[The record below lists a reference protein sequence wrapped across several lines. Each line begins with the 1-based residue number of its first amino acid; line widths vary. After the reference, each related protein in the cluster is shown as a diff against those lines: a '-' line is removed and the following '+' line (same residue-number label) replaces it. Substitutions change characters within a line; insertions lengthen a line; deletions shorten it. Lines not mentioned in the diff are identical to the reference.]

1 MTAISA
7 SSYIIIGKISSSS
20 RSIFD
25 LINAI
30 RSIVGVRIR
39 LNLARSSWI
48 LLPLMEGKAKGVSMK
63 IKWYLLSSGKLQE
76 KPVLEVNLQTSL
88 GESGESWFEVQDADA
103 EELRKF
109 LAPLDLHP
117 LQLTR
122 CLDSA
127 NDPGVVS
134 FGKSLLMEFPA
145 TFDRESADPS
155 YLTILLQDHVL
166 VTVRHGEM
174 GALDDLVS
182 SLMGEDTL
190 PVLHLP
196 QIIYMI
202 LDQFAD
208 LNVEAQVAIRDQI
221 LLMSNNL
228 AENPG
233 KVSTNDLAHLR
244 AQVENLVSLVENQL
258 YCISG
263 LNASDNELLQDPHRK
278 AYVQDLLSETEIM
291 QSGVYRLETRVKDLY
306 NDYQAVGNE
315 RVEKRLRLLT
325 IVSAITL
332 PLGLLAGLLG
342 MNVGGVPGITVPFG
356 FIIVIVLMV
365 LIILVEFWYFTRKGW
380 FD

>member
-1 MTAISA
+1 
-7 SSYIIIGKISSSS
+7 
-20 RSIFD
+20 
-25 LINAI
+25 
-30 RSIVGVRIR
+30 
-39 LNLARSSWI
+39 
-48 LLPLMEGKAKGVSMK
+48 METRKGLGMK
-63 IKWYLLSSGKLQE
+63 IKWYLLDAGKLQE
-76 KPVLEVNLQTSL
+76 QPVPEGDIQASI
-88 GESGESWFEVQDADA
+88 GESGERWYDVQFTES
-103 EELRKF
+103 EELRRF
-109 LAPLDLHP
+109 LTPLAIHP

-122 CLDSA
+122 CLDSI
-127 NDPGVVS
+127 NNPGVIS

-145 TFDRESADPS
+145 TFDRKSTDRS
-155 YLTILLQDHVL
+155 YLTFLLQNHTL
-166 VTVRHGEM
+166 VTIRHGAL
-174 GALDDLVS
+174 GTLDDLVH
-182 SLMGEDTL
+182 SLAIEIML

-221 LLMSNNL
+221 LLLSNTL

-233 KVSTNDLAHLR
+233 KVSTNDLAHIR

-263 LNASDNELLQDPHRK
+263 LNASDNEVLQDPHRK
-278 AYVQDLLSETEIM
+278 AYIQDLLSETEII
-291 QSGVYRLETRVKDLY
+291 QSGVYRLEIRVKDLY

-332 PLGLLAGLLG
+332 PLGLVAGLLG
-342 MNVGGVPGITVPFG
+342 MNVGGVPGTTNSSG
-356 FIIVIVLMV
+356 FIFVIVLMV
-365 LIILVEFWYFTRKGW
+365 LIVLVETWYFTRKGW

>member
-1 MTAISA
+1 
-7 SSYIIIGKISSSS
+7 
-20 RSIFD
+20 
-25 LINAI
+25 
-30 RSIVGVRIR
+30 V
-39 LNLARSSWI
+39 
-48 LLPLMEGKAKGVSMK
+48 
-63 IKWYLLSSGKLQE
+63 
-76 KPVLEVNLQTSL
+76 
-88 GESGESWFEVQDADA
+88 ESGESWFDVQDNDP

-109 LAPLDLHP
+109 LTPLDLHP
-117 LQLTR
+117 VQLTR
-122 CLDSA
+122 CLDSV

-145 TFDRESADPS
+145 AFNRESPDPS
-155 YLTILLQDHVL
+155 YLTLLLQDHVL

-174 GALDDLVS
+174 EALDDLVHN
-182 SLMGEDTL
+182 LTGETPL

-208 LNVEAQVAIRDQI
+208 LNVDAQVAIRDQI
-221 LLMSNNL
+221 LLMSNTL
-228 AENPG
+228 AEYPG
-233 KVSTNDLAHLR
+233 KVSINDLSRLR

-263 LNASDNELLQDPHRK
+263 LNASDNEILQDPHRK
-278 AYVQDLLSETEIM
+278 AYIQDLLSETEIM
-291 QSGVYRLETRVKDLY
+291 QSGVYRLENRVKDLY

-325 IVSAITL
+325 IVSTITL

-342 MNVGGVPGITVPFG
+342 MNVGGVPGTKTPSG

-365 LIILVEFWYFTRKGW
+365 LIILVEAWYFTRKGW

>member
-1 MTAISA
+1 M
-7 SSYIIIGKISSSS
+7 
-20 RSIFD
+20 
-25 LINAI
+25 
-30 RSIVGVRIR
+30 
-39 LNLARSSWI
+39 
-48 LLPLMEGKAKGVSMK
+48 LPLMEGKAKGLGMK
-63 IKWYLLSSGKLQE
+63 IKWYLLSAGKLQE
-76 KPVLEVNLQTSL
+76 QPVIEGNLQTSL
-88 GESGESWFEVQDADA
+88 GETGESWFDVQDTDP
-103 EELRKF
+103 EEIRKF
-109 LAPLDLHP
+109 LTPLDLHP

-122 CLDSA
+122 CLDSV

-134 FGKSLLMEFPA
+134 YGKSLLMEFPA

-182 SLMGEDTL
+182 SLKGETTL
-190 PVLHLP
+190 PVLHLA

-208 LNVEAQVAIRDQI
+208 LNVDAQVAIRDQI
-221 LLMSNNL
+221 LLMSNTL
-228 AENPG
+228 AEYPG
-233 KVSTNDLAHLR
+233 KVSINDLSRLR

-263 LNASDNELLQDPHRK
+263 LNACDNEALHDPHRK
-278 AYVQDLLSETEIM
+278 AYIQDLLSEMEIA
-291 QSGVYRLETRVKDLY
+291 QRGIYRLESRVKDLY
-306 NDYQAVGNE
+306 NDYQAAGSG

-332 PLGLLAGLLG
+332 PLGLVAGLLG
-342 MNVGGVPGITVPFG
+342 MNVGGLPGTTTRSG
-356 FIIVIVLMV
+356 FIIVLGLMILIVA
-365 LIILVEFWYFTRKGW
+365 VEYWYFKRKGW

>member
-1 MTAISA
+1 
-7 SSYIIIGKISSSS
+7 
-20 RSIFD
+20 
-25 LINAI
+25 
-30 RSIVGVRIR
+30 
-39 LNLARSSWI
+39 
-48 LLPLMEGKAKGVSMK
+48 MK
-63 IKWYLLSSGKLQE
+63 IKGYLLIAGKLQE
-76 KPVLEVNLQTSL
+76 QSILEGNLQTSL
-88 GESGESWFEVQDADA
+88 GESGERWFDVQDTNP

-109 LAPLDLHP
+109 FKPLDLHP
-117 LQLTR
+117 VQLAR
-122 CLDSA
+122 CLDSV

-145 TFDRESADPS
+145 TFERDSIDPS
-155 YLTILLQDHVL
+155 YITILLQDTIL

-174 GALDDLVS
+174 RAFDDLIS
-182 SLMGEDTL
+182 SLTGETT
-190 PVLHLP
+190 PPILHLP

-208 LNVEAQVAIRDQI
+208 LNVEAQVTIRDQI
-221 LLMSNNL
+221 LLMSQYL
-228 AENPG
+228 SENPG
-233 KVSTNDLAHLR
+233 KVSSNDLSHLS
-244 AQVENLVSLVENQL
+244 AQVEKLVSLVENQL

-263 LNASDNELLQDPHRK
+263 LNASDNEVLKDPHRK
-278 AYVQDLLSETEIM
+278 AYIQDLLSETEIM

-306 NDYQAVGNE
+306 NNYQALGNE

-342 MNVGGVPGITVPFG
+342 MNVGGVPGTKTPAG

-365 LIILVEFWYFTRKGW
+365 LIISVEFWYFMRKGW

>member
-1 MTAISA
+1 MR
-7 SSYIIIGKISSSS
+7 GK
-20 RSIFD
+20 
-25 LINAI
+25 
-30 RSIVGVRIR
+30 
-39 LNLARSSWI
+39 
-48 LLPLMEGKAKGVSMK
+48 EKGLGMK
-63 IKWYLLSSGKLQE
+63 IKCYLLSAGKLKEQ
-76 KPVLEVNLQTSL
+76 PVIEGNLQTSL
-88 GESGESWFEVQDADA
+88 GESGESWFDVQEADP

-109 LAPLDLHP
+109 LMPLELHP

-122 CLDSA
+122 CLDSI

-134 FGKSLLMEFPA
+134 FGKSLLMEFPV
-145 TFDRESADPS
+145 TFARGSTDLSF
-155 YLTILLQDHVL
+155 LTILLKDHAL

-182 SLMGEDTL
+182 SITGEAPL

-208 LNVEAQVAIRDQI
+208 LNVEAQVEIRDQI
-221 LLMSNNL
+221 LVMSNNL
-228 AENPG
+228 SQNPG
-233 KVSTNDLAHLR
+233 KVRTNDLSRLR

-263 LNASDNELLQDPHRK
+263 LNASDNEVLQDPHRK
-278 AYVQDLLSETEIM
+278 AYIQDLLSETEIM

-306 NDYQAVGNE
+306 NDYQAMGNE

-342 MNVGGVPGITVPFG
+342 MNVGGVPGTKTPTG

-365 LIILVEFWYFTRKGW
+365 LIILIEYWYFTRKGW